1 MRFRALLAALMICAC
16 TKVQDKVRTVR
27 VVVSVSNVPPG
38 TDHLDVT
45 LTDSSKAP
53 QDSHPLTDG
62 GVLTLG
68 YPAPQ
73 NGRVDVHVAVPG
85 QQLQTTAS
93 GIYADPNELDL
104 TARIGFAVSCD
115 GGPCAAPLSCHRYAN
130 EPGVCTHACASA
142 GECESTLPA
151 ASCGTDAGMSQWS
164 CTDGGVCPVGLTCVI
179 ADGGKF
185 CSGI

>member
-1 MRFRALLAALMICAC
+1 MNRVQAPRNSAVSALVLVPCLAFTGAGVARADSDPSTTPPIPLRADYVEDPLAPH
-16 TKVQDKVRTVR
+16 RTY
-27 VVVSVSNVPPG
+27 G
-38 TDHLDVT
+38 M
-45 LTDSSKAP
+45 
-53 QDSHPLTDG
+53 
-62 GVLTLG
+62 
-68 YPAPQ
+68 
-73 NGRVDVHVAVPG
+73 
-85 QQLQTTAS
+85 
-93 GIYADPNELDL
+93 

-151 ASCGTDAGMSQWS
+151 ASCGTDAGMCQWS